1 MNMTS
6 EYAET
11 GIRTRVK
18 GLGSPCDNHYTIP
31 ASNGDIAHGYK
42 RNLVVQYNG
51 QKCLREDCNYF
62 YYESNDPGKTEHD
75 RKQSSEV

>member
-1 MNMTS
+1 MTS

-31 ASNGDIAHGYK
+31 AANAGIANGYK
-42 RNLVVQYNG
+42 RNLVVQYDG
-51 QKCLREDCNYF
+51 QNA
-62 YYESNDPGKTEHD
+62 
-75 RKQSSEV
+75 